1 MKYSKLAGLYEK
13 LESTSGSLTKTLY
26 ISELLKSTKKD
37 DLERITL
44 LLQGK
49 LYPPW
54 DEHKIGVASRLILK
68 TINIATGI
76 SSSEIEAEWKKTGD
90 LGKVAENL
98 VARKKQ
104 ITLFSKSLTLDK
116 VFNNLRKLAELEG
129 VGTVDRKNKLIAELL
144 TSAKP
149 VEAKYIVRTV
159 LEELRVGVGAGTLR
173 DAIAWSE
180 LPIVED
186 LFEDLKAKG
195 EVLEINN
202 IKDLKNLEK
211 YGIIR
216 AKDPKLRREAYNF
229 LVGKVQEAYDL
240 TNDFGIVAT
249 QVRSKGLDGLSE
261 VKLEVNRPIKVMLG
275 PKEGTIK
282 DAFKRVGAPAAIEYK
297 YDGFR
302 MQVHGKNGKIILFT
316 RGLENV
322 TKQFPEVV
330 NYLKENVKAESFIF
344 DGEAVGYDPKT
355 KKYLHFQSISQ
366 RIRRKYDIEKMSK
379 DFPVELN
386 LFDIVY
392 LDGKDLLKTE
402 FIQRRRLLE
411 KVVPE
416 KKWSVVVAEQIIT
429 DKHDEAQKFYE
440 KALDKA
446 MEGVMFKKL
455 DAPYKPGGRVGHM
468 VKMKPVMESL
478 DLIIVGA
485 EWGEGKRASWLTSF
499 TLACIDS
506 NGGYLEIGKVGT
518 GIKELE
524 EEGVTFAELTKM
536 LKPFIVTEK
545 GKEVKIKPKIVIEV
559 NYEEI
564 QSSTTYNSGF
574 ALRFPRFIRLRDR
587 LPEDIS
593 TLDFVKELS
602 KSQKK

>member
-1 MKYSKLAGLYEK
+1 K
-13 LESTSGSLTKTLY
+13 
-26 ISELLKSTKKD
+26 
-37 DLERITL
+37 
-44 LLQGK
+44 GK
-49 LYPPW
+49 
-54 DEHKIGVASRLILK
+54 IK
-68 TINIATGI
+68 TIGLKVGI
-76 SSSEIEAEWKKTGD
+76 
-90 LGKVAENL
+90 
-98 VARKKQ
+98 
-104 ITLFSKSLTLDK
+104 
-116 VFNNLRKLAELEG
+116 
-129 VGTVDRKNKLIAELL
+129 
-144 TSAKP
+144 
-149 VEAKYIVRTV
+149 
-159 LEELRVGVGAGTLR
+159 
-173 DAIAWSE
+173 
-180 LPIVED
+180 
-186 LFEDLKAKG
+186 
-195 EVLEINN
+195 
-202 IKDLKNLEK
+202 
-211 YGIIR
+211 
-216 AKDPKLRREAYNF
+216 
-229 LVGKVQEAYDL
+229 
-240 TNDFGIVAT
+240 
-249 QVRSKGLDGLSE
+249 
-261 VKLEVNRPIKVMLG
+261 PIKVMLG
-275 PKEGTIK
+275 PKEK
-282 DAFKRVGAPAAIEYK
+282 DAESAFGRVGIPCQAEYK

-302 MQVHGKNGKIILFT
+302 IQIHKDEDKILLFT
-316 RGLENV
+316 RNLENV
-322 TKQFPEVV
+322 TNQFPEIVE
-330 NYLKENVKAESFIF
+330 YVKKYVKGKSFIL
-344 DGEAVGYDPKT
+344 DSEAVGFSSKSGE
-355 KKYLHFQSISQ
+355 YLPFQSISQ